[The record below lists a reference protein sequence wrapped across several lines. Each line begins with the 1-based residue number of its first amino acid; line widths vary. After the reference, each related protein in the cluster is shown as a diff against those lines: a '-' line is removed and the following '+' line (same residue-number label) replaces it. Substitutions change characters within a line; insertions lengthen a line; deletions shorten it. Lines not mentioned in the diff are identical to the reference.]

1 MTPCEEHPRSRQ
13 SLVHGMLPR
22 ISRLVIQTMKHS
34 ILLRRLAC
42 VLMMCAMLLPSF
54 SAYAANLPAD
64 PAIEAT
70 AALLVNGDTGMVLYE
85 NNADAR
91 KYPASIT
98 KVMTALVVLE
108 NIEDLNETV
117 TAIEADFDDVTP
129 DSSNADIKVGE
140 TMTVHDLL
148 YCLMLPSANEA
159 AYILARHVGGNYE
172 NFMEMMNAK
181 AAALGCSD
189 THFVNPCGLHDDD
202 HYTTA
207 RDIYLMCAA
216 AMQDETFAL
225 IANTAVKT
233 IAATSFHEERKVY
246 TTNILTYSSSQPW
259 FYAYCKGIKTGHTS
273 QAGYCLAAY
282 AEYKNANLYSVVLGC
297 TESTDGT
304 VEKSFTE
311 TKRLFEWGFE
321 NFEAKTLVAKGDS
334 VAEINVRLSADVDK
348 LVLTTRQDLIATIP
362 TELEVSEMEVT
373 KTIPESVDAPV
384 QAGAVL
390 GSVTYSYA
398 GRDYATVE
406 LVALVDIE
414 RSDVLYYASL
424 LEDFFHQP
432 AFQFALLIFVIFLL
446 LYVVFKVF
454 AGRARRRKKRRTRSN
469 PQNQSRRRRR

>member
-1 MTPCEEHPRSRQ
+1 
-13 SLVHGMLPR
+13 
-22 ISRLVIQTMKHS
+22 MKHNMF
-34 ILLRRLAC
+34 LRRLAC

-54 SAYAANLPAD
+54 SALAAKLPED
-64 PAIEAT
+64 PAIEA
-70 AALLVNGDTGMVLYE
+70 ASSILVNGDTGMVLYE
-85 NNADAR
+85 NNADSR
-91 KYPASIT
+91 QYPASIT

-108 NIEDLNETV
+108 NVQDLSETV
-117 TAIEADFDDVTP
+117 TAIEADFEDVTA

-140 TMTVHDLL
+140 TMTVLDLL

-159 AYILARHVGGNYE
+159 AYILARHVGGSYE
-172 NFMEMMNAK
+172 NFIDMMNTK
-181 AAALGCSD
+181 AAAIGCTD
-189 THFVNPCGLHDDD
+189 TNFVNPCGLHDDD

-207 RDIYLMCAA
+207 RDVYLMCAT
-216 AMQDETFAL
+216 AMEDETFAL

-233 IAATSFHEERKVY
+233 ISATNFHEERKVY
-246 TTNILTYSSSQPW
+246 TTNMLTYSSSQPW

-321 NFEAKTLVAKGDS
+321 NFQAKTLVAKGDN
-334 VAEINVRLSADVDK
+334 VAEIDIRLSADVDK
-348 LVLTTRQDLIATIP
+348 LVLTTKQDLIATIP
-362 TELEVSEMEVT
+362 TDLEIDEMEVN
-373 KTIPESVDAPV
+373 KTIPESVDAPI
-384 QAGAVL
+384 QAGDVL

-398 GRDYATVE
+398 GKDYATVE
-406 LVALVDIE
+406 LVALVDVE
-414 RSDVLYYASL
+414 RSEVLYYASL

-432 AFQFALLIFVIFLL
+432 VFQFALLVFVIFLL
-446 LYVVFKVF
+446 LYVVFKVSV
-454 AGRARRRKKRRTRSN
+454 GRARRRKKRKAQGN